1 MDLVRE
7 RYNSIAGSVND
18 YYEIE
23 RLLDND
29 YSNDPDI
36 FEFRNFFVSD
46 FIDFLTMGF
55 EYYREEDRLVNK
67 AVELLERQNDI
78 LRDSFTSAFIAFQK
92 GQKDVVLNQLSELLK
107 PISDEPLNEDNF
119 AYLVV
124 GPFKNAFVGFYNS
137 LYNILSKYDVEEI
150 VLEEC
155 RVLDEFYELVQDK
168 KTKPAIEL
176 LLTIEGKYP
185 DNIIANTLLGFE
197 YYHSSMWGNSIA
209 YNERI
214 LDKPASIFWIDEIYF
229 SLGWACGK
237 IKDHKKSIEYYE
249 KSLEIFPTQM
259 NALNN
264 LGYEYYLTKQYKKAA
279 KIFEQCL
286 EEKRDEEYASNNY
299 VKTLIAMKRFADAKA
314 FIDTGKYK
322 ISSSLKK
329 KIENKNN
336 KDKPVLEDEP
346 AISEV
351 NERSK
356 SSSAKA
362 VEFSSEEILED
373 EIVNRLEKG
382 MKTFG
387 RKLKMYRRKGKYG
400 RQYTIP
406 YGRIDVLA
414 EDDEGNVY
422 IIELKKNSGYDDAY
436 DEHILKYFE
445 WFDKHPIT
453 DKKTY
458 GIICLNNPS
467 KELIEKVRRDERV
480 ELYNYKVM
488 FDKVE

>member
-1 MDLVRE
+1 
-7 RYNSIAGSVND
+7 
-18 YYEIE
+18 
-23 RLLDND
+23 
-29 YSNDPDI
+29 
-36 FEFRNFFVSD
+36 
-46 FIDFLTMGF
+46 
-55 EYYREEDRLVNK
+55 
-67 AVELLERQNDI
+67 
-78 LRDSFTSAFIAFQK
+78 
-92 GQKDVVLNQLSELLK
+92 
-107 PISDEPLNEDNF
+107 
-119 AYLVV
+119 
-124 GPFKNAFVGFYNS
+124 
-137 LYNILSKYDVEEI
+137 
-150 VLEEC
+150 
-155 RVLDEFYELVQDK
+155 
-168 KTKPAIEL
+168 
-176 LLTIEGKYP
+176 
-185 DNIIANTLLGFE
+185 
-197 YYHSSMWGNSIA
+197 
-209 YNERI
+209 
-214 LDKPASIFWIDEIYF
+214 
-229 SLGWACGK
+229 
-237 IKDHKKSIEYYE
+237 
-249 KSLEIFPTQM
+249 M